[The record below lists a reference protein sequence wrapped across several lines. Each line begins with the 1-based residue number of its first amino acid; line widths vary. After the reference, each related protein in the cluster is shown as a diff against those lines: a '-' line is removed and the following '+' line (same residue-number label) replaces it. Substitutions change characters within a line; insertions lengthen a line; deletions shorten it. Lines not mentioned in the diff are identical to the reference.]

1 VSGPKPLYKPQFSR
15 SNVHRVEKVLR
26 SSKAPY
32 GQARRAKLAS
42 LLHSQ
47 PEIGNT
53 EAARLVDMHDQT
65 VRRWRRRWATEGF
78 SLEDKPRSGRPRF
91 FRAEDPRAG

>member
-1 VSGPKPLYKPQFSR
+1 MSGPKPAHHPKFAKSDVQ
-15 SNVHRVEKVLR
+15 RVEKVLR

-32 GQARRAKLAS
+32 AHGRRAKLAS

-47 PEIGNT
+47 PGIGNT
-53 EAARLVDMHDQT
+53 EAARLVGMHDQT

-78 SLEDKPRSGRPRF
+78 CLEDKPRSGRPRF
-91 FRAEDPRAG
+91 FRAEDPGYG